1 MARQIAR
8 LSNDKIN
15 AASTRGLY
23 ADGGSLYLLV
33 GPTGAKSWVFRYR
46 ANGKLRDMG
55 LGSIHTV
62 GLAEARK
69 RAQQHRLARLDG
81 IDPLD
86 LKKARQTDA
95 RLNAARA
102 MTFKACAEGYMAAN
116 RTGWGARHASIWQ
129 QSIVDHAYRYRR
141 SIPRC

>member
-15 AASTRGLY
+15 AASKRGLY
-23 ADGGSLYLLV
+23 ADGGGLYLLV

-55 LGSIHTV
+55 LGPIHTV

-69 RAQQHRLARLDG
+69 RAQQHRLTKLDG

-86 LKKARQTDA
+86 LKKAMQADA
-95 RLNAARA
+95 RLKAARA

-116 RTGWGARHASIWQ
+116 RTG
-129 QSIVDHAYRYRR
+129 
-141 SIPRC
+141 